1 MKTAER
7 RQNLKDTLIALAE
20 RIIDQQGLAAVRAR
34 DLATQAGCAVG
45 AIYNVFADLD
55 DLILAVNQ
63 RTLTEIEAELA
74 RSAGLAKNRDV
85 EDVPQATGHLVRLA
99 LSYLHFAAAR
109 TQRWRAL
116 FEHRLP
122 EGKDLP
128 DWYAAR
134 RQRLFAFVE
143 QPLRVL
149 RPDLPSEQ
157 AALLARSLFS
167 AVHGIVVLGL
177 EEKIGDISVPELEEQ
192 ITTVVTALGRGLS
205 THKDDGSRKGRKGSP
220 RPGA

>member
-7 RQNLKDTLIALAE
+7 RQNLKDSLIALAE
-20 RIIDQQGLAAVRAR
+20 HIIDRQGLSAVRAR
-34 DLATQAGCAVG
+34 DLAAQAGCAVG

-74 RSAGLAKNRDV
+74 RSAGLVGQGDI
-85 EDVPQATGHLVRLA
+85 EDVPQAIDHLVRLA
-99 LSYLHFAAAR
+99 LAYLHFAAAR

-116 FEHRLP
+116 FEHRMP
-122 EGKDLP
+122 EGKPLP

-134 RQRLFAFVE
+134 RQGLFAFVE

-149 RPDLPSEQ
+149 RPDLTPKQ
-157 AALLARSLFS
+157 TALLARSLFS
-167 AVHGIVVLGL
+167 AVHGIVILGL

-192 ITTVVTALGRGLS
+192 LATVVTALGRGLS
-205 THKDDGSRKGRKGSP
+205 AGEDWER
-220 RPGA
+220 